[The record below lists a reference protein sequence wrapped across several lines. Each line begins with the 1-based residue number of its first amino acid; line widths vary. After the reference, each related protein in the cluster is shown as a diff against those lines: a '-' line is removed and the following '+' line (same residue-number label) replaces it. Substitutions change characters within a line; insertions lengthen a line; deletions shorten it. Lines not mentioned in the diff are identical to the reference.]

1 MEAPLGWDLLS
12 YSWEEL
18 KANKRLLIFP
28 ILSATTV
35 VALFVALYYAPAM
48 PHRWRLDHFGP
59 VRLLLFYCAFA
70 FVSNFFNCALAACAQ
85 IRFSG
90 GQPTAADGLRRAAQ
104 RLPAILLWS
113 LAAASV
119 GVLLNQLEQRLSIL
133 GKLLVKLVGF
143 AWGVATYLVVPI
155 LVIEEESVSRTIRK
169 SAGLLRKTWGE
180 QLSVGIGL
188 GVIILL
194 YLLPGV
200 ALMIIGYQYS
210 PVLVA
215 AGAAAIAA
223 VLVGQEALV
232 VMFQVALYRY
242 ATGNAVAVY
251 PADVLRDALRRQEN

>member
-1 MEAPLGWDLLS
+1 
-12 YSWEEL
+12 
-18 KANKRLLIFP
+18 
-28 ILSATTV
+28 
-35 VALFVALYYAPAM
+35 
-48 PHRWRLDHFGP
+48 
-59 VRLLLFYCAFA
+59 
-70 FVSNFFNCALAACAQ
+70 
-85 IRFSG
+85 
-90 GQPTAADGLRRAAQ
+90 
-104 RLPAILLWS
+104 
-113 LAAASV
+113 V
-119 GVLLNQLEQRLSIL
+119 GVLLNQLEQRLSIV
-133 GKLLVKLVGF
+133 GKLLVKLVGI

-155 LVIEEESVSRTIRK
+155 LVIEKESVSRTIRK

-242 ATGNAVAVY
+242 ATGNTVAVY